1 MSKPLYFKAKS
12 IGMSRREDRKPQS
25 LLVAARHNLRDL
37 QAEYGAP
44 DNIFLELSHRN
55 VTLHGPSSPKEV
67 VELANAL
74 KIKYAVPKRK
84 LRKDHVQALEFV
96 ISVRSDFD
104 FDALDY
110 FKTSLR
116 WLISVFGEE
125 LLLSAI
131 LHLDESEPH
140 MHVLV
145 LPMVAGEYVGGD
157 PIGRRKLP
165 KLVRSFADQVGQRY
179 GLSFEPKQRLSAT
192 LRNAALN
199 LVVERLLELSDP
211 ITTSHVWGAVLE
223 SIKQAPEKF
232 LEALDLK
239 MPILRKKGMKTM
251 AEIFTG
257 TGKRTSE
264 DRDYRAHQDLSSV
277 GFR

>member
-12 IGMSRREDRKPQS
+12 ISMSRREDRKPQS

-37 QAEYGAP
+37 QAENGAR

-55 VTLHGPSSPKEV
+55 VILHGPSSAMEI
-67 VELANAL
+67 EQLANDL
-74 KIKYAVPKRK
+74 KVKYAVPTRK

-96 ISVRSDFD
+96 ISVRGDFD
-104 FDALDY
+104 FDALEY

-131 LHLDESEPH
+131 VHFDEAEPH
-140 MHVLV
+140 MHALV

-165 KLVRSFADQVGQRY
+165 KLVRRFADEVGQRY
-179 GLSFEPKQRLSAT
+179 GLSFEPKQRLSAN
-192 LRNAALN
+192 LRNVALN

-211 ITTSHVWGAVLE
+211 ITTSHIWGAVLE
-223 SIKQAPEKF
+223 SIKLAPEKF
-232 LEALDLK
+232 LEALELK
-239 MPILRKKGMKTM
+239 LPILRKKDMKTSTR
-251 AEIFTG
+251 IFTG

-264 DRDYRAHQDLSSV
+264 DRVCRLPQTYPV
-277 GFR
+277 